1 MPGVPITLPD
11 LGTSEATVSVWYVG
25 VGEQVF
31 EGDRVIEVL
40 IRGATFDVPA
50 PVTGFVRDR
59 HVLAG
64 DPVTVGQ
71 VLGIIDPDTDD

>member
-1 MPGVPITLPD
+1 MHGVAIMLPD
-11 LGTSEATVSVWYVG
+11 LGTPEAVVSVWYVG

-31 EGDRVIEVL
+31 EGDRAIEVL

-50 PVTGFVRDR
+50 PVTGFLRDR

-64 DPVTVGQ
+64 DVVTTGQ

>member
-1 MPGVPITLPD
+1 MPGVAITLPE
-11 LGTSEATVSVWYVG
+11 LGTPEATVSLWYVG

-40 IRGATFDVPA
+40 IRGATVDVPA

-59 HVLAG
+59 HVQPG
-64 DPVTVGQ
+64 DLVNVGQ
-71 VLGIIDPDTDD
+71 VLGIIDPDELV

>member
-1 MPGVPITLPD
+1 VPITLPD
-11 LGTSEATVSVWYVG
+11 LGTPEATVSVWYVG

-40 IRGATFDVPA
+40 IRGATFDVPS

-59 HVLAG
+59 HVLPG
-64 DPVTVGQ
+64 DVVTTGQ
-71 VLGIIDPDTDD
+71 VLGIIDPDTDE